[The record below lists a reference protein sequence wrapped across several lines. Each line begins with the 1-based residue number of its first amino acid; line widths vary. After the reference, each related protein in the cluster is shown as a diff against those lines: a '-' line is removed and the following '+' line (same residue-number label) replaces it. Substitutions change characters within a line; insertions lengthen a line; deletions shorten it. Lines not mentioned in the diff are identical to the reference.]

1 MEDFL
6 MNDKQIQLGS
16 CGGVAGRAVASE
28 NKDQQFES
36 SHWLIYLL
44 STILNKRYRKDE
56 NKVKE
61 AGNGPI

>member
-6 MNDKQIQLGS
+6 MNDKEIQLGS

-44 STILNKRYRKDE
+44 STVLNKRYRKD
-56 NKVKE
+56 
-61 AGNGPI
+61 